1 MYLVGADFLLLCD
14 DSFSIIEKG
23 GIYFDD
29 NEIIAV
35 DKYEKLESLRIRE
48 KKYYENCVITPSFAN
63 LHTHLEFSKNNGK
76 LHYGNFGKWLDSVI
90 VNRDSLMDST
100 LEEAMQREIT
110 KMLKSGISCIG
121 AISSY
126 GYDVE
131 VLANSPL
138 RVLFFNEVIGSKE
151 EAVPFLEQSLNARI
165 KECAQYQS
173 KRFFPAIAIHSP
185 YSVHETLLNKA
196 LEIAKVEE
204 LPLSVHFL
212 ESKEEREWL
221 DNGSGYF
228 KDFFKRFFNS
238 DMKPFF
244 SIESFLDKLEG
255 LNPYFVHTLF
265 ANDNELERIK
275 KLNGKIIS
283 CPRSNRLLNN
293 ALLPL
298 SKMYNNG
305 FDVIFATDGL
315 SSNDSLSL
323 LDELKMALYAYSEY
337 DVEYL
342 AQKLLLGVTNY
353 AFKDN
358 KIGLKAGILKQGYV
372 PDFAVFKLEC
382 KEQIALNLILNSKEA
397 LALYIGGIKV
407 EHE

>member
-14 DSFSIIEKG
+14 DSFTIIDKG

-35 DKYEKLESLRIRE
+35 DKYEKLENLRLRE

-76 LHYGNFGKWLDSVI
+76 LQYGNFGKWLDSVI
-90 VNRDSLMDST
+90 INRDSLMDST
-100 LEEAMQREIT
+100 LEDAMQKEIT
-110 KMLKSGISCIG
+110 KMLKSGISFVG

-126 GYDVE
+126 GYDME

-151 EAVPFLEQSLNARI
+151 ETLPFLEQSLRARI
-165 KECAQYQS
+165 DESAQYQS
-173 KRFFPAIAIHSP
+173 KRFYSAIALHSP
-185 YSVHETLLNKA
+185 YSVHEKLLNTA
-196 LEIAKVEE
+196 LDIARLEE

-212 ESKEEREWL
+212 ESQEERQWL

-228 KDFFKRFFNS
+228 KDFFHRFFNY

-244 SIESFLDKLEG
+244 STESFLDKMEG
-255 LNPYFVHTLF
+255 LDPYFVHTLF
-265 ANDNELERIK
+265 VNDKELERIR

-298 SKMYNNG
+298 DKFYKNG
-305 FDVIFATDGL
+305 FNVIFATDGL

-323 LDELKMALYAYSEY
+323 LDELKIALYAYSEY
-337 DVEYL
+337 GKKGFL
-342 AQKLLLGVTNY
+342 
-353 AFKDN
+353 
-358 KIGLKAGILKQGYV
+358 
-372 PDFAVFKLEC
+372 
-382 KEQIALNLILNSKEA
+382 IAR
-397 LALYIGGIKV
+397 
-407 EHE
+407 